1 VTKRQQTDPPPS
13 PPRLSAADRRSATLS
28 AAAAV
33 FARKGYHGASTE
45 RIAQAAGISQPYVV
59 RMFGSKE
66 RLFVSLIDDCVERVL
81 EAFRA
86 ASASEPETAGAAAGD
101 EPPSLAARL
110 GAAYSELATEDGVH
124 LIIMQA
130 YMLGADPVIG
140 PRARDGFTRIVGYL
154 TGEAGLTVD
163 ETERFLARGML
174 INTLLGLRMQEGDD
188 PAVTEILRRASL
200 A

>member
-1 VTKRQQTDPPPS
+1 VTKRTQPDPPS
-13 PPRLSAADRRSATLS
+13 LRLSAADRRSATLS

-33 FARKGYHGASTE
+33 FARQGYHGASTE

-59 RMFGSKE
+59 RMFGGKE
-66 RLFVSLIDDCVERVL
+66 NLFVALMDACVDRVL
-81 EAFRA
+81 EAFRS
-86 ASASEPETAGAAAGD
+86 ASASVPESGPASDGPT
-101 EPPSLAARL
+101 SISARL

-130 YMLGADPVIG
+130 YMLGGDPTIG
-140 PRARDGFTRIVGYL
+140 PHARAGFTRIVGYL
-154 TGEAGLTVD
+154 TDDAGLTVD

-174 INTLLGLRMQEGDD
+174 INTLLGLRLQEGST
-188 PAVTEILRRASL
+188 PAITEILRRSSL

>member
-1 VTKRQQTDPPPS
+1 M
-13 PPRLSAADRRSATLS
+13 A

-33 FARKGYHGASTE
+33 FAREGYHGASTE

-66 RLFVSLIDDCVERVL
+66 NLFIALIDDCVESVL
-81 EAFRA
+81 EAFR
-86 ASASEPETAGAAAGD
+86 SAFAKKEPSSV
-101 EPPSLAARL
+101 PVRL

-130 YMLGADPVIG
+130 YMLGADPGIG
-140 PRARDGFTRIVGYL
+140 PHARAGFERIVKHL
-154 TGEAGLTVD
+154 TDEAQLTLD

-174 INTLLGLRMQEGDD
+174 INTLLGLRLQDSDD
-188 PAVTEILRRASL
+188 PSVAEILRRSSL